1 MSTSVSVNSAP
12 TTTQRRKKS
21 TTRFWITI
29 AGVILM
35 LLAGFFVIRTQGH
48 VSGVEFSPSHFQT
61 REFSFYE
68 IPLLHLQITP
78 IVRQNQTVD
87 TATYIRQKLLI
98 PATTGPPDR
107 WHLVNISRGLTGTT
121 YADAS
126 FLVEQLQ
133 MQSGSESFWRQWSMD
148 HPKQAAILW
157 PVIQKLA
164 DRELCMLVPALLDI
178 VSAAA
183 DDDDDPVNKNAA
195 TKTKS
200 ATSDSPKAAQ
210 QLQQLQELQQQIDVY
225 LQRQYISLIRD
236 MNAAGRDDLADSLL
250 AEARMDFPQND
261 TLRAM
266 E

>member
-1 MSTSVSVNSAP
+1 
-12 TTTQRRKKS
+12 
-21 TTRFWITI
+21 
-29 AGVILM
+29 M

-78 IVRQNQTVD
+78 IVRQNQTPD
-87 TATYIRQKLLI
+87 TATYVRQKQLI
-98 PATTGPPDR
+98 PVTTGPPDR
-107 WHLVNISRGLTGTT
+107 WHLVSISRGLSGTT

-126 FLVEQLQ
+126 FLVDQLRLK
-133 MQSGSESFWRQWSMD
+133 SGSDSFWRQWSID
-148 HPKQAAILW
+148 HPQQAAVLW

-178 VSAAA
+178 VVSATQANNP
-183 DDDDDPVNKNAA
+183 DTKNASTKNA
-195 TKTKS
+195 GSKNTGTKT
-200 ATSDSPKAAQ
+200 TPDSPKAARR
-210 QLQQLQELQQQIDVY
+210 LQQRIDVY
-225 LQRQYISLIRD
+225 LQQQYTSLIRD
-236 MNAAGRDDLADSLL
+236 MNAAGRADLADSLL
-250 AEARMDFPQND
+250 VEARSDFPENE